1 MQILSRKLSVM
12 QSKQTK
18 FETDNNEFA
27 KSGVLNIGFDPSEFH
42 FLKKV
47 KQKRNSLY
55 LFKSFLAAVLKC

>member
-1 MQILSRKLSVM
+1 M